1 MKLFYNTKLTNKLT
15 TDLTNN
21 GVISKTLANK
31 RNRDITESLVD
42 FQIIT
47 GNSLIFIVKI
57 SL

>member
-31 RNRDITESLVD
+31 RNRDIRESLVD

-47 GNSLIFIVKI
+47 SNSLIFIVKI

>member
-31 RNRDITESLVD
+31 RNRDIKEGLVD
-42 FQIIT
+42 F
-47 GNSLIFIVKI
+47 
-57 SL
+57 

>member
-21 GVISKTLANK
+21 SVISKTLAKK
-31 RNRDITESLVD
+31 RNRDIRESLVD
-42 FQIIT
+42 FQII
-47 GNSLIFIVKI
+47 NSLIFIVKI

>member
-31 RNRDITESLVD
+31 RNRDIRESLVD